1 MFELSSPVVLVAA
14 CVLMGVCF
22 AALVCA
28 VAHELTVRGLAAEL
42 AREREQYAK
51 RNPATLTG
59 LVGLTAPFLPFA
71 TAFARVIGLGA
82 LRPTLAE
89 RYARAGYPGGLSD
102 DELLGL
108 GLLLGVPLAIPLALI
123 LALVSPLLA
132 PLGFLLVALG
142 PGLLSA
148 IYNAKGTARELA
160 ITRVMPFVLD
170 LLVLTMR
177 AGASLQQAIER
188 VADDYRNHAIG
199 REFVAVQTD
208 LSTGTTVREA
218 FENMQGRIP
227 VPAVRTFVDDL
238 VQGDE
243 LGRPLAEIF
252 ERQADESRIRRVQ
265 EANDTAGKAKVLVLI
280 PGMLVFIAVLI
291 LLFAPFG
298 VRWYYEGGLSL

>member
-1 MFELSSPVVLVAA
+1 MFEFSSPVVLVGA

-22 AALVCA
+22 AALARA
-28 VAHELTVRGLAAEL
+28 VAHELTARGIAAEL
-42 AREREQYAK
+42 AREREQHAK
-51 RNPATLTG
+51 RHPVTSKG
-59 LVGLTAPFLPFA
+59 LVGLASPLLPFA

-82 LRPTLAE
+82 LQSTLAE
-89 RYARAGYPGGLSD
+89 RYARAGYPGGLHD

-123 LALVSPLLA
+123 LALVNPLFA
-132 PLGFLLVALG
+132 PIGILLVGLG
-142 PGLLSA
+142 PGLLSS
-148 IYNAKGTARELA
+148 IYNSKGTARELS

-227 VPAVRTFVDDL
+227 VPAIRTFVDDL